1 MKKPFVFLVAAV
13 LLLGLPARDQDVWGG
28 GLSKIR
34 SIMNILEADYYKDL
48 DEQKLGFAAVRG
60 LLDTLDPHS
69 YFLDPESLSRMREDY
84 TGKFFGLGIQIQ
96 KQDDRIAVV
105 AVVEGA
111 PAWRLGVQIGDVISA
126 IDGESTKPLTSFD
139 AMQKL
144 RGARGTKVT
153 ITIVRDGMEK
163 PFDLTVIR
171 EEIPLLSVPY
181 AFILEP
187 GVGYIYIRNFAET
200 TPDELEEKLRQLSGQ
215 GMRSLILDLR
225 GNGGGPL
232 TQCVEV
238 ADLFLPKDTLVVS
251 MKGRNRVYDREFRAS
266 RDGQYETLPL
276 VVLINQGT
284 ASASEIVA
292 GAVEDHDRGLVIGED
307 SWGKGLVQTVFPLA
321 PTMAVALT
329 TAKYLTP
336 SGRSIQR
343 DFSHLEDYYM
353 AKRGPE
359 DTRETRYTDKGRKVL
374 GGGGISPDYKVEWD
388 IKPLTG
394 RMLLNGAFFIY
405 TRRLLRHQTG
415 LAGRYSFPEDRTAG
429 AVDAGQAG
437 RIVVDKTLAVDAAVL
452 DDFRAYA
459 RSLKIEFTDADF
471 AAAADEIRR
480 ELEREI
486 ASALGTLE
494 EGTRVYRKTDPVV
507 LKALEVMPE
516 AAKFVE

>member
-1 MKKPFVFLVAAV
+1 MKKTVVFLAAAI

-34 SIMNILEADYYKDL
+34 SIMNLLEADYYQDL

-60 LLDTLDPHS
+60 MLDTLDPHS
-69 YFLDPESLSRMREDY
+69 YFLDPDSLFRMREDY
-84 TGKFFGLGIQIQ
+84 SGKFFGLGVQIQ
-96 KQDDRIAVV
+96 KQDDRITVV
-105 AVVEGA
+105 SVVEGA

-144 RGARGTKVT
+144 RGIRGTKVT
-153 ITIVRDGMEK
+153 ITIVRDGLEK

-181 AFILEP
+181 AFILDP
-187 GVGYIYIRNFAET
+187 GVGYVYIRSFAET
-200 TPDELEEKLRQLSGQ
+200 TPDELEEKLRLLSGQ

-251 MKGRNRVYDREFRAS
+251 MKGRNRAYDREFRAS
-266 RDGQYETLPL
+266 RDGQYEKLPL
-276 VVLINQGT
+276 IILINQGT

-329 TAKYLTP
+329 TAKYMTP

-359 DTRETRYTDKGRKVL
+359 ESREIRYTDKGRKVL
-374 GGGGISPDYKVEWD
+374 GGGGIAPDYKVEWN

-394 RMLLNGAFFIY
+394 RMLLNGAFFTY
-405 TRRLLRHQTG
+405 ARRLLHHQTG
-415 LAGRYSFPEDRTAG
+415 LAGRYSFPEDRKAG
-429 AVDAGQAG
+429 AAGAAPAG
-437 RIVVDKTLAVDAAVL
+437 RIVVDNALAVDAAVL

-471 AAAADEIRR
+471 AAAEGEVRR
-480 ELEREI
+480 ELDREI

>member
-1 MKKPFVFLVAAV
+1 MKKPIVFLAAAI
-13 LLLGLPARDQDVWGG
+13 LLLGLPARDQDVWGA
-28 GLSKIR
+28 GLTKIR
-34 SIMNILEADYYKDL
+34 SIMNLLEADYYQDL
-48 DEQKLGFAAVRG
+48 DEQKLGFSAVRG
-60 LLDTLDPHS
+60 MLDTLDPHS
-69 YFLDPESLSRMREDY
+69 YFLDPDSLSRMREDY
-84 TGKFFGLGIQIQ
+84 SGKFFGLGIQIQ
-96 KQDDRIAVV
+96 KQDDRLTVV
-105 AVVEGA
+105 SVVEGT

-126 IDGESTKPLTSFD
+126 IDGESTKTVTSFD

-144 RGARGTKVT
+144 RGMRGTKVT
-153 ITIVRDGMEK
+153 VTIVRDGLEK
-163 PFDLTVIR
+163 PFDLTVVR

-187 GVGYIYIRNFAET
+187 GVGYIYIRSFAET
-200 TPDELEEKLRQLSGQ
+200 TPDELEEKLRRLSGQ
-215 GMRSLILDLR
+215 GMRSLLLDLR

-251 MKGRNRVYDREFRAS
+251 MKGRNRVYDREFRAA
-266 RDGQYETLPL
+266 RDGQYEKLPL

-292 GAVEDHDRGLVIGED
+292 GAVEDHDRGLVVGED

-329 TAKYLTP
+329 TAKYMTP

-353 AKRGPE
+353 AKRSPE
-359 DTRETRYTDKGRKVL
+359 DTREIRYTDEGRKVL
-374 GGGGISPDYKVEWD
+374 GGGGIAPDYKVEWN
-388 IKPLTG
+388 IKPVTG
-394 RMLLNGAFFIY
+394 RMLLNGAFFTY
-405 TRRLLRHQTG
+405 ARRLLHHQTG
-415 LAGRYSFPEDRTAG
+415 LAGRYSFPDDRKAGGAG
-429 AVDAGQAG
+429 AAPAG
-437 RIVVDKTLAVDAAVL
+437 RIVVDGALAVDAAVL

-459 RSLKIEFTDADF
+459 RSLKIEFADEDF
-471 AAAADEIRR
+471 AAAREEIRR

-507 LKALEVMPE
+507 LKALEVLPE